1 MSSLRKCFLGFFVLA
16 LMPLASFAQ
25 EEVTEVDS
33 VELSLPDEIPTLE
46 TVQNFDQSFDVEE
59 SILAGHPWDES
70 LGLTLT
76 SLRESAVPDPEVL
89 EEFVGRYTYAVD
101 GALQAAKR
109 KGLFRSIEVAYEH
122 HFGMEGKDDF
132 LKAVT
137 SEASNARNEPQR
149 DPQVQGQDSIYESVQ
164 KVFDSVNRGVNSE
177 DFLSDV
183 RKVYE
188 QGFEKWAV
196 QEFLNEI
203 EKGIYDFKESGIARI
218 KFVNVGSKK
227 EPVLIAKVVV
237 SGKKASI
244 LVLNLKL
251 SLNRKRINDSHTRTQ
266 KYRKR
271 LMWKYKTNVLITSLD
286 DAGHMIPMS
295 YYIHKKN
302 IFTFLP
308 RYVDQAYENPTV
320 NSVAVALF
328 STSLQLSI
336 LVGGFWVD
344 ANYLRHLNDPSLLGA
359 IQNNLPALLVG
370 GSYGL
375 FCSSFSDFYD
385 RLIRHPIPIIE
396 TLIKTGY
403 VLPAN
408 YAIMALTK
416 GWANP
421 TAIIFAPVLSMG
433 EKLAST
439 YMIRKIRIQ
448 QEEGLLQDHYEI
460 RLSGLIHWIGNNPDD
475 LVHKRYPDLKLE
487 NLSRLERAQY
497 LREAIE
503 MQRGLQIL
511 QKRGLLKNLMKLV
524 WFRAPK
530 VISWRE
536 IFGGVRQIL
545 KVGAFTF
552 DQHSGVPLFSSLTY
566 VVAFVSHRSAQ
577 KMVRDTRDDFQRHG
591 QVRRAKIFNG
601 HDLKLQDEAWLVPG
615 LRRLVMEKILRR
627 PPRQIGCDR
636 QLGKLTTKLAE

>member
-1 MSSLRKCFLGFFVLA
+1 MSALRKWVLGFCVPA
-16 LMPLASFAQ
+16 LLPLASFAQ
-25 EEVTEVDS
+25 EETLVAPDQLSPIAEIISPEPTQDSLTGESHPTE
-33 VELSLPDEIPTLE
+33 
-46 TVQNFDQSFDVEE
+46 
-59 SILAGHPWDES
+59 HPWDES
-70 LGLTLT
+70 LGLTMT
-76 SLRESAVPDPEVL
+76 SLRESSVPDPKVL
-89 EEFVGRYTYAVD
+89 EEFVGRYTHAVD

-109 KGLFRSIEVAYEH
+109 KGLLRSIEVAYEH
-122 HFGMEGKDDF
+122 HFGMEGRDAF
-132 LKAVT
+132 LKAVMT
-137 SEASNARNEPQR
+137 EASSAPTGPQK
-149 DPQVQGQDSIYESVQ
+149 DLTTHSQDSLFKSVQ
-164 KVFDSVNRGVNSE
+164 RVFDSIDRGLKSE

-183 RKVYE
+183 KKVYE

-196 QEFLNEI
+196 RDFLKEI
-203 EKGIYDFKESGIARI
+203 EKGIYDFKEGGLARI
-218 KFVNVGSKK
+218 KFANVGNKR
-227 EPVLIAKVVV
+227 EPVIIAKVVV

-244 LVLNLKL
+244 LILNLKL
-251 SLNRKRINDSHTRTQ
+251 SINRKRIDDSHSPTQ

-271 LMWKYKTNVLITSLD
+271 LMWKYKTNVLIASLD
-286 DAGHMIPMS
+286 EDGHMLPMS

-320 NSVAVALF
+320 NSVALALF

-344 ANYLRHLNDPSLLGA
+344 ANYLSHLNDPSVLGV
-359 IQNNLPALLVG
+359 IQHNLPALLVG

-385 RLIRHPIPIIE
+385 RLIRHPIPIVE

-408 YAIMALTK
+408 YAIMGLTK

-421 TAIIFAPVLSMG
+421 TAIILAPVLSMG

-448 QEEGLLQDHYEI
+448 QEEGLLQDDYEI
-460 RLSGLIHWIGNNPDD
+460 RLTNLIHWIGNDSD
-475 LVHKRYPDLKLE
+475 ELIQRRFPDLKLE

-497 LREAIE
+497 LRESIQ

-511 QKRGLLKNLMKLV
+511 QKRGLLKNLMDMVL
-524 WFRAPK
+524 FRAPK

-536 IFGGVRQIL
+536 IFGGIRQIL

-552 DQHSGVPLFSSLTY
+552 DQQTGIPLFSSLIY
-566 VVAFVSHRSAQ
+566 GVAFVSHRSAQ

-591 QVRRAKIFNG
+591 QVRRAKIFDG
-601 HDLKLQDEAWLVPG
+601 HHSKLQDEAWLVPG
-615 LRRLVMEKILRR
+615 LRKLVLERILKR
-627 PPRQIGCDR
+627 PPRMINCR
-636 QLGKLTTKLAE
+636 QQMGDLVGK